1 MAFRLAL
8 FSDVIGMAAATLRT
22 NKLRSFL
29 TVLGVVIGITAIV
42 GMTSLIRGFDES
54 LRDSIRELGPNT
66 MFLAKF
72 SGLSFAAGKEFKDLI
87 KRPVLTV
94 DDAKALEREG
104 VAIGKVDVWLGAW
117 GVPARERAYYKGEKT
132 KELSVLGVS
141 ENYAAVNFLKME
153 GGRFFTEAEVHH
165 RRPLAVLGQTP
176 IKALFPNVDPV
187 GKTIRIGSQEYEVI
201 GYVGPRPNAG
211 GLGSGQDDFIVVPYT
226 TYQKQFGWRR
236 AGGRVH
242 AGGTMTDA
250 SAFQSAMIAIVP
262 REGATRDD
270 AMKEVE
276 QIMRIRHGLKLDEPN
291 DFDII
296 TQDAALKM
304 WDQLT
309 GAIFIGLVVIS
320 SIALMVGGIGV
331 MAIMMI
337 SVTERTREIGVR
349 KALGARR
356 REILWQ
362 FLIEAVFLT
371 SVGGVIGI
379 VLGASIGLGVHWLTG
394 FPVSLPWWSFALG
407 FGFSGTVGI
416 FFGLV
421 PAIRAARLDPIE
433 ALRYE

>member
-1 MAFRLAL
+1 MAMRFAL
-8 FSDVIGMAAATLRT
+8 FGDIIGMAYATLRA
-22 NKLRSFL
+22 NKLRAAL
-29 TVLGVVIGITAIV
+29 TILGVVIGITAIV

-66 MFLAKF
+66 IFIAKF
-72 SGLSFAAGKEFKDLI
+72 SGLSFASGKEFKDLI

-94 DDAKALEREG
+94 SDARAIERE
-104 VAIGKVDVWLGAW
+104 APSAGKVDVWLGAW
-117 GVPARERAYYKGEKT
+117 GAGTRERAYYKGEKT
-132 KELSVLGVS
+132 KQLGVIGVS
-141 ENYAAVNFLKME
+141 ENYAAVNFMKII
-153 GGRFFTEAEVHH
+153 GGRFFTQSEVEH
-165 RRPLAVLGQTP
+165 RRNLAVLGDTAV
-176 IKALFPNVDPV
+176 KALFPSIDPV
-187 GKTIRIGSQEYEVI
+187 GKTIRIGSTEYEVI
-201 GYVGPRPNAG
+201 GYVGPRPNQAG
-211 GLGSGQDDFIVVPYT
+211 FGGGQDDFIVIPYT

-236 AGGRVH
+236 MTGTIH
-242 AGGTMTDA
+242 AGGTQTSA
-250 SAFQSAMIAIVP
+250 SAFRSAMIAVVP
-262 REGATRDD
+262 AEGATRADM
-270 AMKEVE
+270 MKEVE
-276 QIMRIRHGLKLDEPN
+276 QIMRIRHGLRLDQAD

-304 WDQLT
+304 YDQIT
-309 GAIFIGLVVIS
+309 GAVFIGLVVIS

-362 FLIEAVFLT
+362 FLLEAVFLT
-371 SVGGVIGI
+371 TVGGVLGI
-379 VLGASIGLGVHWLTG
+379 ILGASIGVSVHLLTG
-394 FPVSLPWWSFALG
+394 FPISMPWWSFAIG
-407 FGFSGTVGI
+407 FGFSGSVGV

>member
-1 MAFRLAL
+1 MTMRIAL
-8 FSDVIGMAAATLRT
+8 FGDIIGMAFGTLRA
-22 NKLRSFL
+22 NKLRASL
-29 TVLGVVIGITAIV
+29 TILGVVIGITAIV

-54 LRDSIRELGPNT
+54 LRDQMRELGPKT
-66 MFLAKF
+66 LFVAKF
-72 SGLSFAAGKEFKDLI
+72 SGLSFASGKEFKDLI

-94 DDAKALEREG
+94 ADAKAIERE
-104 VAIGKVDVWLGAW
+104 APSAGKVDVWLGAW
-117 GVPARERAYYKGEKT
+117 GAGTRERAYYKGEKT
-132 KELSVLGVS
+132 KQLAIIGVS
-141 ENYAAVNFLKME
+141 ENYAAVNFIKMA
-153 GGRFFTEAEVHH
+153 GGRFFTQGEVEH
-165 RRPLAVLGQTP
+165 RRNLAVLGETP
-176 IKALFPNVDPV
+176 VKALFPNVDPV
-187 GKTIRIGSQEYEVI
+187 GKTIRIAGDQYEVV
-201 GYVGPRPNAG
+201 GYFGPRPNAG
-211 GLGSGQDDFIVVPYT
+211 GLGSGQDDFIVIPYT
-226 TYQKQFGWRR
+226 NYQKQFGWRR
-236 AGGRVH
+236 MTGNIHVGGSQ
-242 AGGTMTDA
+242 TSA
-250 SAFQSAMIAIVP
+250 SAFKSAMIAVVP
-262 REGATRDD
+262 DENATRED
-270 AMKEVE
+270 AMMEVE
-276 QIMRIRHGLKLDEPN
+276 HIMRIRHGLKLDQAN

-304 WDQLT
+304 YDQIT

-362 FLIEAVFLT
+362 FLFEAVFLT
-371 SVGGVIGI
+371 SVGGLLGI
-379 VLGASIGLGVHWLTG
+379 VLGASIGLGVHYFTG

-407 FGFSGTVGI
+407 FGFSGSVGI